1 MKGFGLKGGRKRI
14 LEAEA
19 EENAVIQESILSFE
33 AVPAAEKGA
42 KEDEGETL
50 VIPLPP
56 SLAQKGR
63 AVKNG
68 DAEGSAGAEGME
80 VEVGDED
87 AETSAKSVPLL
98 LQGLDPRLLSATGD
112 HDRFKVDMSL
122 RAEDVEC
129 REENYVAVPVEK
141 FGAAMLRGM
150 GWAGPTQAD
159 EDWAKSLDN
168 FVPRDAML
176 GLGAI
181 AKPPE
186 GREKK
191 WDKGKEKQGK
201 WEEQAK
207 LKLAMQKLAVG
218 DAVWLRSKKYAGM
231 RGQAVQTQGV
241 PGLSRVRIALESTG
255 EIVDMPKDD
264 AVLIMAKELE
274 TRPLD
279 TSKIDAAAAAAA
291 KALVKEEEAANQ
303 AAKRRR
309 MDDAATGTTASVSG
323 SSGSSGSSSSCGATQ
338 SWCMPGIRVR
348 GVSKKLG
355 TGYLCKGYVVHVGEA
370 VTVRLDGD
378 GMLMKNVKL
387 RHLETIIPKA
397 GGRVRVLVG
406 THRGR
411 DGVVLRKDK
420 AASQVGVRIDGAMG
434 EIMFS
439 MDDVSEIQ

>member
-14 LEAEA
+14 LEEEA

-33 AVPAAEKGA
+33 AVPPAEKGA
-42 KEDEGETL
+42 KEDEGEKL

-56 SLAQKGR
+56 SLAQGR

-68 DAEGSAGAEGME
+68 DHEGSAGAEGMGA
-80 VEVGDED
+80 EVGDKD
-87 AETSAKSVPLL
+87 AETSAKPVPLL

-129 REENYVAVPVEK
+129 REENYAAVPVEK

-176 GLGAI
+176 GLGAV

-218 DAVWLRSKKYAGM
+218 DAVWLRSKVYAGM
-231 RGQAVQTQGV
+231 RGRVVQTQGV

-255 EIVDMPKDD
+255 GIVDMPKDD
-264 AVLIMAKELE
+264 AVLIMVSELE

-291 KALVKEEEAANQ
+291 KALVKVEEAANQ

-309 MDDAATGTTASVSG
+309 MDDAATGITGSCNVSG
-323 SSGSSGSSSSCGATQ
+323 SSGGNRSSCPTQ

-355 TGYLCKGYVVHVGEA
+355 KGYLCKGYVVLVGEG

-378 GMLMKNVKL
+378 GALMKNVKL

-406 THRGR
+406 PHRGR

-420 AASQVGVRIDGAMG
+420 PASQVGVRIDGAMG
-434 EIMFS
+434 EIMFP

>member
-1 MKGFGLKGGRKRI
+1 MKGFGLKGCRKRI

-19 EENAVIQESILSFE
+19 EDNAVIQESILSFE
-33 AVPAAEKGA
+33 AAPEMEKGA
-42 KEDEGETL
+42 EEGEGEKL

-56 SLAQKGR
+56 SMAQKGR

-68 DAEGSAGAEGME
+68 DDEGGAGADGMK

-87 AETSAKSVPLL
+87 AETSAKPVPLL

-207 LKLAMQKLAVG
+207 LKLAIQKLAVG
-218 DAVWLRSKKYAGM
+218 DAVWLRSKVYTGM
-231 RGQAVQTQGV
+231 RGRAVQTQGV

-255 EIVDMPKDD
+255 ESVDVPKDD
-264 AVLIMAKELE
+264 AVLIPASELE
-274 TRPLD
+274 MRPLD
-279 TSKIDAAAAAAA
+279 TSKIDVAAAAAAA
-291 KALVKEEEAANQ
+291 ATKEEEAACQ

-309 MDDAATGTTASVSG
+309 MDDASNAA
-323 SSGSSGSSSSCGATQ
+323 SSGAGGSSSSSSGVVQ
-338 SWCMPGIRVR
+338 SWCVPGIRVR

-355 TGYLCKGYVVHVGEA
+355 KGYLCKGYVVSVGEA

-378 GMLMKNVKL
+378 GGDMKDVKL
-387 RHLETIIPKA
+387 RHLETVIPKA
-397 GGRVRVLVG
+397 GRRVRVLVG

-411 DGVVLRKDK
+411 EGVVLRKDK
-420 AASQVGVRIDGAMG
+420 DKSQVGVRIDGAMG
-434 EIMFS
+434 EIIFS
-439 MDDVSEIQ
+439 MDDVSETQ